1 MTIGSL
7 CTIKLGDRYTTDGKD
22 VWVVE
27 TIRPF
32 PSVTLRRVESPDG
45 DEAGAIDAC
54 LGDNGLARFQ
64 RLDL

>member
-1 MTIGSL
+1 MNIGSL

-32 PSVTLRRVESPDG
+32 PSVTLRRVESQDR
-45 DEAGAIDAC
+45 DEAGSVDAC
-54 LGDNGLARFQ
+54 LGDIGLTRFQ